1 MVRKILFPEDAK
13 LILMDVVPKHYFNL
27 HMGASIRNLQELA
40 ETLEIMDDVTFKHHV
55 TKGKNDF
62 SSWVRDVIND
72 VDLSK
77 DLLKAKNRKKAFE
90 AVSQRVEQLKE
101 LKKEYLV
108 KEKLKFFNNEF
119 FIGLLLG
126 LILGFVISAIIN
138 SLI

>member
-1 MVRKILFPEDAK
+1 MARKILFPEDAK

-40 ETLEIMDDVTFKHHV
+40 ETLEIMDDATFKHHV
-55 TKGKNDF
+55 TKNKNDF
-62 SSWVRDVIND
+62 SNWVRDVIND

-90 AVSQRVEQLKE
+90 ITKERIEQLNE
-101 LKKEYLV
+101 LKKEYLI

-119 FIGLLLG
+119 FIGLVLG
-126 LILGFVISAIIN
+126 LVLGFVISAIIN